1 MKKKYN
7 VTVMSCSAC
16 SAYVDKVVRK
26 IDGVKE
32 VNVNLL
38 TNSMVVDY
46 DESKTNDEAIIAA
59 VIDAD
64 FGASVAEE
72 SKTDESSLQGSERA
86 VTINNIKN
94 DKANI
99 QNQTSNKLS
108 NEVSNELALMKKRI
122 IFSFAFLIPLY
133 WVSMGHMINLPLPKW
148 LCGLENAMSF
158 ALIQFLLTLPIVI
171 FNQKYFIN
179 GTKSLLRKAPNMDA
193 LIMTGSTAAL
203 IYGCFA
209 MFRISYGLG
218 HGNLDLVKEYVSNLY
233 FESAATILTL
243 ITLGKFLEAR
253 SKGKTSEAVAM
264 LMDLAPK
271 TAIVERNGAEIE
283 IPAEQVM
290 VGDIIIVKPG
300 MSIAVDG
307 IITEGNTSI
316 DQSALTGESLP
327 VEKSLGDS
335 VAAGTINKNGY
346 IKFKASKVGKETTVA
361 KIVELVETAAAT
373 KAPIARLADKVSG
386 IFVPTVIAIALLTA
400 IVWLCLGKD
409 FEFALSTAISVL
421 VISCP
426 CALGLATP
434 VAIMVGTGK
443 SAQNGIL
450 IKSAAALENT
460 QSITTVVLDKTG
472 TITEGKPVVT
482 DIIPF
487 KLVSKENLFSIATS
501 LEKKS
506 EHPLGL
512 AIVEKAE
519 KEGVDVF
526 PIEDFEAIPGRGVKG
541 KVVGR
546 GIIAGN
552 LAFMKEYCISSDIF
566 EIEGKKLAEEGK
578 TPLFFATGSSNSG
591 YTAMGIIAVADPI
604 KESSFK
610 AIEELKKKGIK
621 VMMLTGDNV
630 LIAESIKNKLGI
642 DKAIAEVL
650 PQDKDSEIQK
660 LQDAGE
666 KVAMVGDGIN
676 DAPALVRADVGIAIG
691 AGTDIAI
698 ESADI
703 VLIKN
708 DLNDVTKAYTL
719 SKAVVRNIKQ
729 NLFWAFFYNVIGIP
743 LAAGVFYSLLGWK
756 LSPMFAALAM
766 SLSSVTVVTNALR
779 LKNIKF

>member
-1 MKKKYN
+1 MQKKYD
-7 VTVMSCSAC
+7 VTGMSCSAC

-26 IDGVKE
+26 LNGVKE

-38 TNSMVVDY
+38 TNSMVVEY
-46 DESKTNDEAIIAA
+46 DEKLTNDEAIIAT
-59 VIDAD
+59 VIDAGY
-64 FGASVAEE
+64 GASLIEEIHNKETSLRDSEKAVA
-72 SKTDESSLQGSERA
+72 
-86 VTINNIKN
+86 INDN
-94 DKANI
+94 KANI
-99 QNQTSNKLS
+99 QNHTTKKLN
-108 NEVSNELALMKKRI
+108 NEIASELSLMKKRI

-133 WVSMGHMINLPLPKW
+133 WVSMGHMVKLPLPNW
-148 LCGLENAMSF
+148 LHGTENAMSF
-158 ALIQFLLTLPIVI
+158 ALIQFLLTLAIV
-171 FNQKYFIN
+171 FLNQKYFIN
-179 GTKSLLRKAPNMDA
+179 GTKSFLRKAPNMDA
-193 LIMTGSTAAL
+193 LIMTGSAAAL

-209 MFRISYGLG
+209 MFKISYGLG
-218 HGNLDLVKEYVSNLY
+218 HGNMELVKEYVSNLY

-243 ITLGKFLEAR
+243 ITLGKYLEAR
-253 SKGKTSEAVAM
+253 SKGKTSEAISM
-264 LMDLAPK
+264 LMELAPK
-271 TAIVERNGAEIE
+271 TAIVEKNGAEIE

-290 VGDIIIVKPG
+290 AGDIVVVKPG

-327 VEKSLGDS
+327 VEKSIGDA
-335 VAAGTINKNGY
+335 VAAGTINKNGF
-346 IKFKASKVGKETTVA
+346 IKFKATKVGNETTVA
-361 KIVELVETAAAT
+361 KIVELVETAAST

-386 IFVPTVIAIALLTA
+386 IFVPTVIGIALLTA
-400 IVWLCLGKD
+400 IIWLCVGKD

-443 SAQNGIL
+443 AAQNGIL
-450 IKSAAALENT
+450 IKSAASLENT

-482 DIIPF
+482 DVIPF
-487 KLVSKENLFSIATS
+487 KLVSKENLFSAAAS

-506 EHPLGL
+506 EHPLGT

-519 KEGVDVF
+519 KDGIDIF
-526 PIEDFEAIPGRGVKG
+526 PVENFEAIPGRGVKG
-541 KVVGR
+541 EVVGR
-546 GIIAGN
+546 VVLAGN
-552 LAFMKEYCISSDIF
+552 LAFMAENGALSPNF
-566 EIEGKKLAEEGK
+566 EDEGKKLAEEGK
-578 TPLFFATGSSNSG
+578 TPLFFATGSLDTG

-604 KESSFK
+604 KETSYK
-610 AIEELKKKGIK
+610 AIESLKKNNIK
-621 VMMLTGDNV
+621 VMMLTGDNR

-650 PQDKDSEIQK
+650 PPDKDTEIQK
-660 LQDAGE
+660 LQDSGE

-676 DAPALVRADVGIAIG
+676 DAPALVRADVGVAIG

-703 VLIKN
+703 VLMKN
-708 DLNDVTKAYTL
+708 DLNDVSKAYIL

-729 NLFWAFFYNVIGIP
+729 NLFWAFFYNIIGIP

-756 LSPMFAALAM
+756 LNPMFAAFAM

-779 LKNIKF
+779 LRNIKL